1 MSLPATSVPPLP
13 AHSILIFVLDLFL
26 LLGLAVLLGL
36 AARQLKLPAVV
47 GELCA
52 GVLLGPSLLGH
63 AAPRLSAWLLPDNA
77 GQLHLIDAVGQLGL
91 IMLVGLTGISLD
103 LSLLRRRAG
112 TAAGVGAGALLVPLG
127 CGIGLGL
134 VLPGTLMAPGSS
146 RVTFSAFVA
155 VAMCVSA
162 IPVIAKTLLE
172 MRLLHRDVGQL
183 IISAATIDDV
193 IGWLLLSIVSAMA
206 VAGVRAQHVLISA
219 GWLAVL
225 IVGCLTVGRPLADL
239 ALRLSERSK
248 DPGPSVAT
256 VVLMVL
262 GFAAVS
268 QAMGME
274 AIIGALFCGMVIGAS
289 KRVDPRWL
297 VPLRTLVMAVLAP
310 IFFATAGLRI
320 DVDVLGHPG
329 VAAAAL
335 LVLAVALASKFAGAY
350 AGARAVRVDHWNA
363 VAVGAGLN
371 ARGVMEIILAAV
383 GLQLGVLTTAMY
395 TIIVL
400 VAIITSVM
408 APPILRY
415 AVRRTPD
422 PTPEE
427 VARELL
433 LSGGTAKRTA
443 ETTAS

>member
-1 MSLPATSVPPLP
+1 VSLQSTPVPPLP
-13 AHSILIFVLDLFL
+13 AHSVLIFVLDIFL
-26 LLGLAVLLGL
+26 LLGLAMPLGL
-36 AARQLKLPAVV
+36 AARRAGMPPVV

-52 GVLLGPSLLGH
+52 GVLIGPSVLGH
-63 AAPRLSAWLLPDNA
+63 LAPRLSAWLLPHNPD
-77 GQLHLIDAVGQLGL
+77 QMHLVDAVGQLGV

-103 LSLLRRRAG
+103 VSLLRRRAG
-112 TAAGVGAGALLVPLG
+112 TAAAVGAGALLVPLG
-127 CGIGLGL
+127 CGIALGL
-134 VLPGTLMAPGSS
+134 AIPGTLMAAGSS

-155 VAMCVSA
+155 VAMGVSA

-183 IISAATIDDV
+183 IMCAATIDDV

-206 VAGVRAQHVLISA
+206 AAGVRTQHVLASA

-225 IVGCLTVGRPLADL
+225 IVACLTVGRPLSGL
-239 ALRLSERSK
+239 ALRLSARSK
-248 DPGPSVAT
+248 DPGLAVAT
-256 VVLMVL
+256 VTFMVL

-274 AIIGALFCGMVIGAS
+274 AVIGALFCGMVVASS

-297 VPLRTLVMAVLAP
+297 TPLRTMVMAVLAP
-310 IFFATAGLRI
+310 IFFATAGLRM
-320 DVDVLGHPG
+320 DVVVLSHPV
-329 VAAAAL
+329 VAVAAL
-335 LVLAVALASKFAGAY
+335 LVTAVALASKFVGAY
-350 AGARAVRVDHWNA
+350 AGARVVRVDHWNA
-363 VAVGAGLN
+363 VALGAGLN
-371 ARGVMEIILAAV
+371 ARGVMEIILATV
-383 GLQLGVLTTAMY
+383 GLQLGVLTSAMY

-415 AVRRTPD
+415 AVGRTPGA
-422 PTPEE
+422 TPEE

-433 LSGGTAKRTA
+433 LSGDTAARATK
-443 ETTAS
+443 

>member
-1 MSLPATSVPPLP
+1 MSLPSAPLSPLP
-13 AHSILIFVLDLFL
+13 AHSILIFVLDIFL
-26 LLGLAVLLGL
+26 LLALATLLGL
-36 AARQLKLPAVV
+36 AARQLKMPAVA

-63 AAPRLSAWLLPDNA
+63 AAPRLSAWLLPPNP
-77 GQLHLIDAVGQLGL
+77 GQMHLIDAVGQLGL

-127 CGIGLGL
+127 SGIGLGL
-134 VLPGTLMAPGSS
+134 VLPRTLMAAGSS

-183 IISAATIDDV
+183 IMSAATIDDA

-206 VAGVRAQHVLISA
+206 VAGVRAQHVLISV

-225 IVGCLTVGRPLADL
+225 IVACLTVGRHLADQ
-239 ALRLSERSK
+239 ALRLSARSK

-256 VVLMVL
+256 VVLMLL

-274 AIIGALFCGMVIGAS
+274 AIIGALFCGAVIGAS
-289 KRVDPRWL
+289 KRVDPQWL

-320 DVDVLGHPG
+320 DLDVLGRPG

-335 LVLAVALASKFAGAY
+335 LVLAVAIASKFAGAY
-350 AGARAVRVDHWNA
+350 VGARVVRVDHWNA
-363 VAVGAGLN
+363 VALGAGLN

-400 VAIITSVM
+400 VAIVTSVM

-422 PTPEE
+422 ADPGE

-433 LSGGTAKRTA
+433 LSGDTAKMTA